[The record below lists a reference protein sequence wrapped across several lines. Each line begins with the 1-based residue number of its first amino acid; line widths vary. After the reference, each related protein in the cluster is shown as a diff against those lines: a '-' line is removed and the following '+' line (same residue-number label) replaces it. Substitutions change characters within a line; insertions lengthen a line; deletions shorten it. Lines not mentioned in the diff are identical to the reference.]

1 MTILSYRQL
10 YHITIVIIVIIA
22 VFLVWRISVW
32 HTNGY
37 SGILYWASEGE
48 IVTVNGEETI
58 DFTIPS
64 TVSRIQ
70 RESPAEQ
77 TGIQVGD
84 TVISVDGIYS
94 IEGSRLYEHNK
105 GVAPGDTVTY
115 VIQRDGAQQTY
126 RIVLA
131 SPLRNTQLMVNFF
144 STLVLSILF
153 FGIGLFILNKKPGDK
168 RVLIFFLVCISTAI
182 LFIWASLGTP
192 EMMLG
197 TGMPGDFYRFV
208 LLWFAGMVFGYF
220 AAVFLVH
227 FSLIFPRERK
237 LKTKHPYILR
247 WMYVPPAMLCILMLA
262 LMTIGY
268 VYITYFKNIV
278 IVSEYGF
285 GQIAAALFTISFP
298 ISQSAFLSF
307 IGVIFISFAGIWSAA
322 RLLRREIK
330 RTGIVRG
337 LLYKP
342 EYLVLFFY
350 STILFAGGIGISYVY
365 LFLPELETSVIKY
378 LIPGI
383 GIFLPVLFFGFLILI
398 SVVVYPVFTIVNLY
412 LSYRESDTEGK
423 QQIRWPMWGIGTAI
437 FGSLIF
443 SVPIL
448 VEEFAAFRM
457 NRANYYLLDTSR
469 IFVYALIP
477 VSIVIAIIKYRLMD
491 IEIIIKKTLTYSILS
506 IIVVA
511 VYLLFVLWIGGYII
525 SALNIQTYWLTIS
538 ATIAIAIA
546 FIPLR
551 NRIQNIIDR
560 RFYRKKL
567 DYNTSLEQLR
577 DSFMNVTSI
586 RTIES
591 TFAEYLQSALQSRM
605 IFIVQMQKES
615 STVPVTATIGLPEE
629 FNKLVI
635 TSNDSLILAQLKTPT
650 EAANID
656 LSAALTSQL
665 NKVRCELLAPV
676 KIKNEATSIIGI
688 GRKLTGSQFDEDDI
702 EFIMRSS
709 EELGRAIQ
717 ELESRERETDY
728 SLAREMQQ
736 ALLPRSIPDI
746 ERCTIA
752 ASWHPARIVAGDYY
766 DIIRLSNHKAAL
778 CIADVVGKGMP
789 AALLMSNLQALVRA
803 YALEN
808 VPPAELCAKINNV
821 LWNNIPKGKFITFC
835 IGIIDTALM
844 ELHYTNAG
852 HNRPIILRSNNK
864 LFTVEDAGPALGMME
879 RFKYSQSTELL
890 KSGDR
895 IILYT
900 DGITEAMDRN
910 REEYGEE
917 RLMNKLKEKSKFDVN
932 AMHDQII
939 SDVKTF
945 SGNELRDDVTL
956 VVVEIQ

>member
-1 MTILSYRQL
+1 MPILNYRQL
-10 YHITIVIIVIIA
+10 YHITIILIVIIA

-37 SGILYWASEGE
+37 SGILYWAGAGE

-77 TGIQVGD
+77 TGIQIRD

-94 IEGSRLYEHNK
+94 IEGLRLYEHNK
-105 GVAPGDTVTY
+105 GVAPGDTITY

-182 LFIWASLGTP
+182 LFIWASLATP
-192 EMMLG
+192 EGMLG
-197 TGMPGDFYRFV
+197 TGMPGDFYRYIMV
-208 LLWFAGMVFGYF
+208 WFAGMVFAYF

-237 LKTKHPYILR
+237 LKVKHPSILR
-247 WMYVPPAMLCILMLA
+247 WMYVPPAMLCMLMLS
-262 LMTIGY
+262 LMAVGY
-268 VYITYFKNIV
+268 VYLTYFKNII
-278 IVSEYGF
+278 IVSAHDF
-285 GQIAAALFTISFP
+285 GHIATTLFTISFP
-298 ISQSAFLSF
+298 VSQSAFLSF
-307 IGVIFISFAGIWSAA
+307 IGVIFISFAGMLSTVKQ
-322 RLLRREIK
+322 LKKEIK
-330 RTGIVRG
+330 SGGIVRG
-337 LLYKP
+337 LLGKP

-350 STILFAGGIGISYVY
+350 STILLAGGVGISYVY
-365 LFLPELETSVIKY
+365 LFLPELEISMLKY
-378 LIPGI
+378 LIPAI
-383 GIFLPVLFFGFLILI
+383 GILLPILFLTALILI
-398 SVVVYPVFTIVNLY
+398 SALVYPVFTIVNLY

-437 FGSLIF
+437 FGSLIL
-443 SVPIL
+443 SAPI
-448 VEEFAAFRM
+448 VIEEFAAFRM
-457 NRANYYLLDTSR
+457 SRATYYLLDASR

-506 IIVVA
+506 VIVVA
-511 VYLLFVLWIGGYII
+511 VYLVLVLWIGGYII

-538 ATIAIAIA
+538 ATVAIAIA

-567 DYNTSLEQLR
+567 DYNTSLKQLR

-586 RTIES
+586 GTIES
-591 TFAEYLQSALQSRM
+591 TFAENLQSALQSRM
-605 IFIVQMQKES
+605 IFIAQMQKES
-615 STVPVTATIGLPEE
+615 STLPVTAAIGLPEE
-629 FNKLVI
+629 FNKLNI
-635 TSNDSLILAQLKTPT
+635 TSNDSLIIAQLETPT
-650 EAANID
+650 ETGKID

-665 NKVRCELLAPV
+665 NKVRCELLALV
-676 KIKNEATSIIGI
+676 IIKNEATSIIGI
-688 GRKLTGSQFDEDDI
+688 GRKLNVSQFDEDDI
-702 EFIMRSS
+702 DFIIRATEEF
-709 EELGRAIQ
+709 GRAIQ
-717 ELESRERETDY
+717 ELELRERDADY

-736 ALLPRSIPDI
+736 ALLPRSIPEI
-746 ERCTIA
+746 EKCTIT

-766 DIIRLSNHKAAL
+766 DILRLGDQKAAI

-808 VPPAELCAKINNV
+808 VPSGDLCNKINNV

-835 IGIIDTALM
+835 VVIIDTALM
-844 ELHYTNAG
+844 ELHYSNAG
-852 HNRPIILRSNNK
+852 HSRPIILRSNNK
-864 LFTVEDAGPALGMME
+864 LFTLEDAGPALGMME

-900 DGITEAMDRN
+900 DGITEAMNRD
-910 REEYGEE
+910 REEYGEG
-917 RLMNKLKEKSKFDVN
+917 RLIGRIKENNKVDVRTL
-932 AMHDQII
+932 HDHIV

-945 SGNELRDDVTL
+945 SGNDLRDDVTM
-956 VVVEIQ
+956 VVIEIQ